1 MKNTLEML
9 KAYKVTSKYSSIKII
24 RLNKLD
30 DCAISNVFVQQ
41 SKAKVSLR
49 AVPLNRTK
57 KKKDKI
63 PNGKSLEARRH
74 WPITSVTGASLS
86 IASRARL
93 DCKSRVYIY

>member
-49 AVPLNRTK
+49 AVPVNSYEK
-57 KKKDKI
+57 KKIRYRTVKVSRL
-63 PNGKSLEARRH
+63 GG
-74 WPITSVTGASLS
+74 TGQ
-86 IASRARL
+86 
-93 DCKSRVYIY
+93 